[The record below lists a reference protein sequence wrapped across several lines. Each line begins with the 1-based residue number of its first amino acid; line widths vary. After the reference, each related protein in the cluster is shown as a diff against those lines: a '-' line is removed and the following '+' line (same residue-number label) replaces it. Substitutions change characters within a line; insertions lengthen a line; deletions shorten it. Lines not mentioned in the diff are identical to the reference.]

1 MSRRKPTGTDTCP
14 MCCHAENLPPL
25 RMLPLRDLVSVARA
39 WELTNQG
46 GDVDD
51 LGGGYTVFV
60 DGYAVALVGSPEQVK
75 VEATPE
81 RRIGRV
87 PGTPLN
93 SLSGRLCILT
103 LRAKGLLHWALTG
116 EDLAGA
122 VTRADS
128 EGT

>member
-1 MSRRKPTGTDTCP
+1 MPRHKPQGTDTCP

-25 RMLPLRDLVSVARA
+25 RMLPLRDLVAVARA
-39 WELTNQG
+39 WELTSGG

-51 LGGGYTVFV
+51 LGGGYTVYV
-60 DGYAVALVGSPEQVK
+60 DGHAVALVGSPAQVEVK
-75 VEATPE
+75 PTPE

-93 SLSGRLCILT
+93 SLTGRLCVLT

-116 EDLAGA
+116 EEAAVKEEVGAG
-122 VTRADS
+122 T
-128 EGT
+128 